1 MVQVDHRPLSVLA
14 GYLTAAS
21 RQVEVGGLYAH
32 YKNPDKPYVSDL
44 VILEA
49 TDEVAVLYTP
59 QYENTPVT
67 FARALSNWLET
78 VEWEGK
84 TVPRFTKVAAKD

>member
-1 MVQVDHRPLSVLA
+1 MSLLA
-14 GYLTAAS
+14 EDLTAAEG
-21 RQVEVGGLYAH
+21 QVEVGGLYAH
-32 YKNPDKPYVSDL
+32 YKNPDKPYEVTGL

-59 QYENTPVT
+59 QYEDISVT
-67 FARALSNWLET
+67 FARALSSWLED

-84 TVPRFTKVAAKD
+84 VVPRFVRIDK